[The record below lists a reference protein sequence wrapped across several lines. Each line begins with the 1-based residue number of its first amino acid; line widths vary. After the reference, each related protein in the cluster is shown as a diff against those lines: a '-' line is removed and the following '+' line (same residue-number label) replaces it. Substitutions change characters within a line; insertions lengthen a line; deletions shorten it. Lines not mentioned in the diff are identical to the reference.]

1 MGRMNR
7 MRVGAYR
14 AFSISTKVFR
24 TLRHDKRTLAL
35 MLVAPLVMMSIFSLA
50 FAGEVEHVKVVVV
63 NLDKGITFPNDTHLS
78 ISDSII
84 SHLDKEKLEITFE
97 KSISKGEE
105 EVKEGRAWGVI
116 IFPEN
121 FTYAVLQNV
130 QMKGNSSNSSNS
142 SNHTDSAN
150 STLTIKVDNSNTNI
164 GNTIYKEVSDAVLD
178 ALKDTGRDMPLEIDT
193 SKPIYG
199 KNNRFIDSFAP
210 GIITFMIWLLTTLL
224 TLLAFVGERTS
235 GTLDRLLASPI
246 KEWEIVLGYAF
257 AFGIMGCVQSGLLIT
272 FGVIVFGISIVGN
285 VILAFFVAVL
295 LALVS
300 VNLGILLSSAAKN
313 EAQAVQ
319 FIPMIIAPAFLLA
332 GIFWPIEAIP
342 ELIRPVSY
350 IIPPTYAVEAMRS
363 VMVRG
368 WGLDKI
374 WKDLLILSFFAI
386 LLLIGSVQSLKRRR
400 A

>member
-1 MGRMNR
+1 MS
-7 MRVGAYR
+7 MRV
-14 AFSISTKVFR
+14 FSISRKVFR

-50 FAGEVEHVKVVVV
+50 FAGDVEHVKVVVV
-63 NLDKGITFPNDTHLS
+63 NLDKGLTFPNGTHTS
-78 ISDSII
+78 FSDSII
-84 SHLDKEKLEITFE
+84 KHLDKEKLEIYYE
-97 KSISKGEE
+97 KSISEGEN

-121 FTYAVLQNV
+121 FTYAIIQNI
-130 QMKGNSSNSSNS
+130 QMKGNSSNLNNSVSSAN
-142 SNHTDSAN
+142 N
-150 STLTIKVDNSNTNI
+150 STLIIRVDNSNTNI
-164 GNTIYKEVSDAVLD
+164 ANTIYKEVSDAVL
-178 ALKDTGRDMPLEIDT
+178 ATLEDTGRKMPLEIDT
-193 SKPIYG
+193 SQPIYG

-224 TLLAFVGERTS
+224 TLLEFVGERTS
-235 GTLDRLLASPI
+235 GTLDRLLVSPI
-246 KEWEIVLGYAF
+246 KEWEIVLGYAI
-257 AFGIMGCVQSGLLIT
+257 AFGIMGCVQAGLLIA
-272 FGVIVFGISIVGN
+272 FGVIVFDISVVGN
-285 VILAFFVAVL
+285 IVLAFFVAAL

-342 ELIRPVSY
+342 EIIRPLSY
-350 IIPPTYAVEAMRS
+350 IIPPTYAVDAMRS

-374 WKDLLILSFFAI
+374 WKDIVILLFFVM
-386 LLLIGSVQSLKRRR
+386 LLLIASVQSLKRRR